1 MLDHLDM
8 RSTLAEHYDLA
19 PSLDLAEDMAALY
32 APMKPSLTLPDWA
45 MYAPYVAAINRLK
58 KERNAV
64 ILAHNYMTPE
74 IFHGIS
80 DVVGDSLALAVKAKE
95 VEADVIVQCGV
106 HFMAETSKIL
116 NPSKT
121 VLMPDMNAG
130 CSLADSITADG
141 GLSSDRPGR
150 RCCAESVPPSYGI
163 TCRYSG
169 TGTPRARRASRAG
182 RSAVYRSAIV
192 ASGDHLRTT
201 GVPSGAVANHAPCET
216 PPGARGPSRKPSS
229 SRRAWFTGRCRT
241 RPRTARTPRCRGC
254 GPAR

>member
-74 IFHGIS
+74 IYHGIA
-80 DVVGDSLALAVKAKE
+80 DVVGDSLQLAIEATK

-116 NPSKT
+116 SPDKT
-121 VLMPDMNAG
+121 VLIPEENEKDLEDIPENVKTG
-130 CSLADSITADG
+130 LKIVPVSDINEVLAIA
-141 GLSSDRPGR
+141 L
-150 RCCAESVPPSYGI
+150 
-163 TCRYSG
+163 
-169 TGTPRARRASRAG
+169 
-182 RSAVYRSAIV
+182 
-192 ASGDHLRTT
+192 
-201 GVPSGAVANHAPCET
+201 
-216 PPGARGPSRKPSS
+216 
-229 SRRAWFTGRCRT
+229 T
-241 RPRTARTPRCRGC
+241 RPLSPIEWSEADEAALQASLSGQPGNQATD
-254 GPAR
+254 PARPH